1 MTAPTDLRSNDALPG
16 TETDEFDFDFR
27 ITVLADPNHPEASFS
42 NWLTCK
48 GTCVMACTAYQCTT
62 GKSVSRCC

>member
-1 MTAPTDLRSNDALPG
+1 MTVPSLEQEVVADV
-16 TETDEFDFDFR
+16 DEFDFDFR

-48 GTCVMACTAYQCTT
+48 GTCVINCACSAGTRTSIS
-62 GKSVSRCC
+62 KCC